1 MDTPEVNG
9 DSVTKYPT
17 LPKNDPTLKDDHIEI
32 ANNAKILRD
41 LSQTNESKIKDQSN
55 HNGTG

>member
-1 MDTPEVNG
+1 MNG
-9 DSVTKYPT
+9 NSVTKYPT